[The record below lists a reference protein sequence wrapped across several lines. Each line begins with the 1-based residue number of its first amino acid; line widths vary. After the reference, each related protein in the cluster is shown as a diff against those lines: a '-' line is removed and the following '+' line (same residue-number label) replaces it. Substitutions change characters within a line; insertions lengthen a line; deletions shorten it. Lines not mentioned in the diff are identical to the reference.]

1 MRFRSRPFFFL
12 LGLLLCASL
21 DASATC
27 HRHTLAF
34 YELGVLYYRSADGKP
49 QGIDKDIVEELARRS
64 GCPFNTVLESRV
76 RIWDQLSRHALD
88 LSVSGI
94 ATAQRE
100 EFAEFIPYFQTRNY
114 ALLRRT
120 LLPALA
126 TPEAFVKQGQ
136 SQVAAVKSFKHGA
149 LYDAW
154 LAELRAQN
162 RVVDVADFD
171 QGVRLFRAG
180 RVDALIALPT
190 SWALL
195 LHDPGL
201 AQQFQVMDWAPQD
214 QLVHG
219 LIMSR
224 QRVSAEDR
232 ERLRQALNAMVS
244 DGTVKSIF
252 SRHVGVTLASGMM
265 LAHAAPRRPG
275 H

>member
-1 MRFRSRPFFFL
+1 MGYRL
-12 LGLLLCASL
+12 KHLLLLVGLSFWA
-21 DASATC
+21 ATGSEAAC
-27 HRHTLAF
+27 QRYTLAF

-64 GCPFNTVLESRV
+64 ACPFNTVLESRV
-76 RIWDQLSRHALD
+76 RIWDQLSRQLLD

-100 EFAEFIPYFQTRNY
+100 EFAEFVPYFQTRNY

-232 ERLRQALNAMVS
+232 ERLRQALNAMIS

-252 SRHVGVTLASGMM
+252 SRHVGPSLAAGMM
-265 LAHAAPRRPG
+265 LAHPAPRRTAP
-275 H
+275 

>member
-1 MRFRSRPFFFL
+1 MRFRSRPLFL
-12 LGLLLCASL
+12 LSLLL
-21 DASATC
+21 SATLDVSAAC
-27 HRHTLAF
+27 HRYTLAF
-34 YELGVLYYRSADGKP
+34 YELGVLYYRSADGRL
-49 QGIDKDIVEELARRS
+49 QGIDKDIVDELARRS
-64 GCPFNTVLESRV
+64 GCQFNTVLESRV

-100 EFAEFIPYFQTRNY
+100 EFAEFAPYFQTRNY

-126 TPEAFVKQGQ
+126 TPEAFVKQSQ

-171 QGVRLFRAG
+171 HGVRLFRAG

-195 LHDPGL
+195 LHEPGL

-232 ERLRQALNAMVS
+232 ERMRQALNAMIS

-252 SRHVGVTLASGMM
+252 SRHVGANLAAGMM

>member
-1 MRFRSRPFFFL
+1 VRFRSRPFFSL

-21 DASATC
+21 DASAAC
-27 HRHTLAF
+27 ARYTLAF
-34 YELGVLYYRSADGKP
+34 YELGVLYYRGADGKR
-49 QGIDKDIVEELARRS
+49 QGIDKDIVDELARRS

-100 EFAEFIPYFQTRNY
+100 EFAEFVPYFQTRNF

-126 TPEAFVKQGQ
+126 TPESFVKQGQ

-154 LAELRAQN
+154 LAELRAKN

-232 ERLRQALNAMVS
+232 ERLRQALNTMIS

-252 SRHVGVTLASGMM
+252 SRHVGETLAAGML
-265 LAHAAPRRPG
+265 LAQPAPRRAGP
-275 H
+275 